1 MAKINALDTLPIDC
15 LVSVNGKI
23 GRVVKSEIVDAHP
36 CGKVAL
42 NTIVFTH
49 RMIKSRG
56 NDGHRIVKIEL
67 LAKPS
72 KPIGI
77 NYASICTLN

>member
-1 MAKINALDTLPIDC
+1 MAKIDALDALPVGC

-23 GRVVKSEIVDAHP
+23 GRVVKSEIVDAVP

-49 RMIKSRG
+49 KMIKSRG
-56 NDGHRIVKIEL
+56 INGALVVKMEL

-72 KPIGI
+72 KPIGV
-77 NYASICTLN
+77 NYASIHTID